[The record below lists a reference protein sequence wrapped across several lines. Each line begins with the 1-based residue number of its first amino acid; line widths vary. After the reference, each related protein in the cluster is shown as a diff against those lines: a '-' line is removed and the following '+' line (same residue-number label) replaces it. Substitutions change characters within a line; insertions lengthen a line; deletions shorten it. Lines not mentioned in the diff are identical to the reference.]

1 MDYMKAYER
10 CMNIAR
16 NKANG
21 GEMSEL
27 EKESI
32 GLELGMDSREG
43 ELNRTDC
50 VDMSLGLGTKSR
62 TTGDKQVV

>member
-27 EKESI
+27 EKENI
-32 GLELGMDSREG
+32 RLELGMDSRKSINNSIDSTAG
-43 ELNRTDC
+43 F
-50 VDMSLGLGTKSR
+50 VGLGTKPRLTS
-62 TTGDKQVV
+62 DKQVV

>member
-27 EKESI
+27 EKENI
-32 GLELGMDSREG
+32 MLGLDMDSREG
-43 ELNRTDC
+43 VLNRTDC
-50 VDMSLGLGTKSR
+50 VDMSLGLGAKSR
-62 TTGDKQVV
+62 TISDKQVV